1 MKPLTDNEVA
11 EKRKLYGF
19 NELTEKEKNKIVLFF
34 SEIISEP
41 MFILLISC
49 ASIYLLIGDKLEG
62 TILLFSVSIII
73 FITFYQRQKTER
85 ALSNLKKLNAPY
97 ANVHRVNGIIKI
109 KSREVVVDD
118 ILILEEGDLVS
129 ADACLLDATNLL
141 INESHLSGESF
152 PVSKI
157 NSPIDDKN
165 KIYAGTFVVQGN
177 AKALV
182 TAIGNNTQLGKI
194 GKSLL
199 ELPTNETRLQKEM
212 KVLVKKLF
220 FLGVSLSI
228 AVIFL
233 FYFFR
238 ENFIQS
244 LLTGLSSAMAIL
256 PEEFPVV
263 LTVFLTIGSWKL
275 AKKNVLTRYP
285 AAIENLGAT
294 TFLCTDKTG
303 TITENK
309 MELMYCYNGETIFS
323 KNDFSKHQQ
332 ELKNTITSAYFAC
345 PEYSGDPME
354 IAIRELANSYFNMDL
369 KHELIKEFSFN
380 KDVMSVTRVIKT
392 DQLFAS
398 VKGAPEEILNRCNLS
413 YEATEKHIRVLNE
426 FTKKGLRVLG
436 VGKQVLQKGNHPTKQ
451 EDFKLSFLGWI
462 AFEDPLRD
470 GIKEAVQLCNSAG
483 IQLMLITGDYRETAI
498 EIAKQAGIYKDGI
511 VISGDELELLSDEEL
526 LHKVKNIQLFYR
538 VKPLHKLRI
547 VTALKKNNE
556 VVSMTGDGIND
567 APALKAADV
576 GIAMGKRGTAVAKDA
591 SSIILLDDNFNTIV
605 EGIKLGRKIF
615 DNLQKAFSYII
626 SIHVPIVGITILP
639 AFFIDFP
646 ILLMP
651 LHIVLLELMIDPI
664 SSITFEKIK
673 EEKNSMQQP
682 PRSFEKKFFNKAQ
695 WVGSTVDGTILFVFL
710 LIVYALSKHEYANE
724 EQIRCSVFI
733 TFITGNILLVI
744 NKVSK
749 SSNLLANLKHMGK
762 SVLITTSIIAFC
774 ISIIFFIPMLRKLF
788 RFELLNLHLWLIITT
803 CVLIMQIMFMG
814 MKRLSF
820 KNSHYTQVNRDN

>member
-1 MKPLTDNEVA
+1 MKPLNDEEVA
-11 EKRKLYGF
+11 SRRLQHGF
-19 NELTEKEKNKIVLFF
+19 NELSEKEKNKIVLFF
-34 SEIISEP
+34 SEIIGEP

-62 TILLFSVSIII
+62 SVLLFSVSIII
-73 FITFYQRQKTER
+73 FITFYQRQKTEK
-85 ALSNLKKLNAPY
+85 ALSELKKLNAPF
-97 ANVHRVNGIIKI
+97 ASVQRANGIIKI
-109 KSREVVVDD
+109 KSREIVTDD

-129 ADACLLDATNLL
+129 ADASLIESTNLL
-141 INESHLSGESF
+141 VNESHLSGESF
-152 PVSKI
+152 SVTKS
-157 NSPIDDKN
+157 NSLFNDNN
-165 KIYAGTFVVQGN
+165 KLYAGTFIIQGH
-177 AKALV
+177 AKAIV
-182 TAIGNNTQLGKI
+182 TEIGNETQLGKI

-199 ELPTNETRLQKEM
+199 EIPSNETRLQKEM
-212 KVLVKKLF
+212 NVLVRKLF
-220 FLGVSLSI
+220 LTGVLICI

-233 FYFFR
+233 FYFLR
-238 ENFIQS
+238 GNFIQS
-244 LLTGLSSAMAIL
+244 LLIGLSSAMAIL

-263 LTVFLTIGSWKL
+263 LTVFLTLGSWKL
-275 AKKNVLTRYP
+275 AKNNVLTRYP
-285 AAIENLGAT
+285 AAIENLGST
-294 TFLCTDKTG
+294 SFLCTDKTG

-309 MELMYCYNGETIFS
+309 MELTYTYNGITIFS
-323 KNDFSKHQQ
+323 NPDFLTKQL
-332 ELKNTITSAYFAC
+332 ELTDLITIAYFAC
-345 PEYSGDPME
+345 PEFSSDPME
-354 IAIRELANSYFNMDL
+354 IAIRKLASSILNQNL
-369 KHELIKEFSFN
+369 KHTIIKEFSFN

-392 DQLFAS
+392 DHFFAA
-398 VKGAPEEILNRCNLS
+398 VKGAPEEILNRSNLTP
-413 YEATEKHIRVLNE
+413 EEKTKHIKVLND